1 MDQLDRKILDIIQTD
16 FPLDSRPYAVLAEKV
31 GASEQEVFERVSALR
46 KDGVIRQLSANFW
59 ADKLGYVSTLC
70 GASVPA
76 DKLDFF
82 VSQVN
87 ACRYVTHNYLRN
99 HEYNVWFTLIC
110 PSTDERDAIIAD
122 LTATTGVEI
131 LNLPATKIFKINV
144 NFKMAKDGKSAA
156 GKSKD

>member
-16 FPLDSRPYAVLAEKV
+16 FPLDPRPYAVLAKKV
-31 GASEQEVFERVSALR
+31 GVSEAEALARVSALR

-70 GASVPA
+70 GASVPS
-76 DKLDFF
+76 DQLDFF
-82 VSQVN
+82 VAEVN
-87 ACRYVTHNYLRN
+87 ACRYVTHNYLRD

-110 PSTDERDAIIAD
+110 PSKEERESILAD
-122 LTATTGVEI
+122 LMAKTGVEI

-144 NFKMAKDGKSAA
+144 NFKMAKDLEDVAA
-156 GKSKD
+156 E